1 LLQKDPT
8 KRMNIK
14 QALEHPWIQKFNTTM
29 LPGIR
34 QKSKEL
40 AKYSAFKIYST
51 TEDYGKTNTN
61 V

>member
-1 LLQKDPT
+1 
-8 KRMNIK
+8 MNIK